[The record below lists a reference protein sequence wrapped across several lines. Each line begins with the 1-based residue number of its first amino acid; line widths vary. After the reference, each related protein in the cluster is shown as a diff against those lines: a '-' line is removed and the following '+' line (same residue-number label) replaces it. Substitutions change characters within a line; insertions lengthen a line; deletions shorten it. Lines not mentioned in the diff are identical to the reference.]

1 MNIEGDGF
9 MQVEWID
16 QLTVGESF
24 TLMAPILFIFL
35 HVIRP
40 VTFLP
45 VLVICVTGGILFGP
59 LAGTIYSIVGLTFS
73 SMIFYLF
80 IRSIPSLEKKLC
92 KAGKAFFG
100 KHYTI
105 NSTQIVILRLLPFI
119 HFHLLSFFIYEN
131 SESFSSYLRTSMFS
145 IIPAT
150 VFYTSLGKALQAL
163 SMLSVVFITIVIVML
178 AFAVRKKQIHI
189 KWDQF
194 FSSQST

>member
-1 MNIEGDGF
+1 
-9 MQVEWID
+9 MQAEWISE
-16 QLTVGESF
+16 LTVGESF
-24 TLMAPILFIFL
+24 TLMAPIFFIFL

-45 VLVICVTGGILFGP
+45 VLVICVTGGMIFGP
-59 LAGTIYSIVGLTFS
+59 FAGTIYSIVGLTFS

-80 IRSIPSLEKKLC
+80 IRRIPLLEKKLC

-105 NSTQIVILRLLPFI
+105 NSAQIMILRLLPFI

-131 SESFSSYLRTSMFS
+131 SESFRSYLRTSMFS

-163 SMLSVVFITIVIVML
+163 SMLSIVFITLIIVVL

-189 KWDQF
+189 KWEQF